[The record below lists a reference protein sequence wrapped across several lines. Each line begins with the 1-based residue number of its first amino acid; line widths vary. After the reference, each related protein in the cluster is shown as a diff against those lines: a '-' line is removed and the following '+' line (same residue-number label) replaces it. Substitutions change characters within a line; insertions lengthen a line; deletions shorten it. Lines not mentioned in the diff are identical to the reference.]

1 MSETFQKQK
10 FWKNDPKYTE
20 CQSLYAGEKIP

>member
-1 MSETFQKQK
+1 MSETFQKQ

-20 CQSLYAGEKIP
+20 WQSLYAGEKIS